1 MPQAFPLQKV
11 LEHRQQLEE
20 HKQMELAKAEA
31 HLAETLAGLRMREVA
46 RDAIAADLARLK
58 QVEQLDV
65 YRLQAAMQRH
75 LHAMT
80 EVDRARSA
88 IAAAQAEVATAR
100 KASIAASQDRL
111 VLDRLRDAHHL
122 EIRTSAER
130 IDAAR
135 LGELGLLRW
144 HANREKE

>member
-11 LEHRQQLEE
+11 LEYRQQLEE
-20 HKQMELAKAEA
+20 HQQMELAKAEA
-31 HLAETLAGLRMREVA
+31 HLAKSQATLRIREAA
-46 RDAIAADLARLK
+46 RDAITADLAQLK

-75 LHAMT
+75 LHAVA
-80 EVDRARSA
+80 EVDRAHNA
-88 IAAAQAEVATAR
+88 IAAAQTEVASTR
-100 KASIAASQDRL
+100 QASIAASQDRL
-111 VLDRLRDAHHL
+111 VLDRLRDAHHQA
-122 EIRTSAER
+122 IRTSAER